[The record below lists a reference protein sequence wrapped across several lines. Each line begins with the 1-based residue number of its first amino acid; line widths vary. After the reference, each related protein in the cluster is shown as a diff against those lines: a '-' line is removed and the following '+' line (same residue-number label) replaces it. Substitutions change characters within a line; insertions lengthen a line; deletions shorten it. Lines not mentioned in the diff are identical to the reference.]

1 MAINKGGRKRLGDR
15 KREHAITLRFN
26 GREFEKVKTILQ
38 SYNLD
43 FAKRGTVG
51 PFLRKLILN
60 RETIKE
66 KRVPD
71 DISNL
76 NYQLNKIGAN
86 INQLVKVANYKNMRS
101 PNSNLERE
109 MEKASELMLEL
120 IETIN
125 NGS

>member
-26 GREFEKVKTILQ
+26 GRELEKVKTILE

-86 INQLVKVANYKNMRS
+86 INQLVKVANYKSMRS
-101 PNSNLERE
+101 PNASLERE
-109 MEKASELMLEL
+109 MQKVSELMIEL

>member
-26 GREFEKVKTILQ
+26 GPELEKVKTILQ

-43 FAKRGTVG
+43 FTKRGTVG

-76 NYQLNKIGAN
+76 NYQLNKIGSN

-101 PNSNLERE
+101 PNANLERE
-109 MEKASELMLEL
+109 VEKASELMLEL